1 MRTLS
6 RQLVDVLRALPLFA
20 VAPLIR
26 RWHLR
31 WGATDSEVEGP
42 MPGDELVPRP
52 SFDATRAI
60 TIAAPPEDVWPW
72 LVQVGW
78 GRGGFYSYDLLDN
91 AARPSTRRIIRRRQN
106 IHVGDWVPMAPRLSE
121 KTAFRVQAFEPNRW
135 LLWTKPHSTWSWKL
149 TPVEG
154 GTRLVTR
161 LKDRYDWRH
170 APATAALSL
179 VLMEHGDFPMMRK
192 MLLGVKE
199 RAEAGA

>member
-1 MRTLS
+1 MRNL
-6 RQLVDVLRALPLFA
+6 LRALSDALVAAPLFA
-20 VAPLIR
+20 IAPLIR

-31 WGATDSEVEGP
+31 WGATDAEVEGP
-42 MPGDELVPRP
+42 MPGDEIVLHP

-78 GRGGFYSYDLLDN
+78 GRAGFYSYDLFDN
-91 AARPSTRRIIRRRQN
+91 AARPSARRILRRCQN
-106 IHVGDWVPMAPRLSE
+106 VQVGDWVPMSPKVSDT
-121 KTAFRVQAFEPNRW
+121 TAFRVKAFEPNRW
-135 LLWTKPHSTWSWKL
+135 LLWEKPNSTWGWKL
-149 TPVEG
+149 TPVAG

-170 APATAALSL
+170 APGSAALSL

-192 MLLGVKE
+192 MLGVKE
-199 RAEAGA
+199 RAEAR